1 MIALS
6 KDSEALARRLAEAR
20 NLPVQ
25 DVIKQAL
32 EASARSAGVLRV
44 PFEPSR
50 QPVEATATRKAAVA
64 RIVAQVKALPVL
76 DPRSPQEI
84 MDELDEP

>member
-1 MIALS
+1 M
-6 KDSEALARRLAEAR
+6 
-20 NLPVQ
+20 Q

-32 EASARSAGVLRV
+32 EASACSAGISRE

-50 QPVEATATRKAAVA
+50 LAETTAGRRASVA
-64 RIVAQVKALPVL
+64 RIVAQVKALPIL

-84 MDELDEP
+84 VDELNEL

>member
-6 KDSEALARRLAEAR
+6 KDSEALARRLAEAKH
-20 NLPVQ
+20 LPVQ

-32 EASARSAGVLRV
+32 EASARSAGVSRE

-50 QPVEATATRKAAVA
+50 LAETTAARKASIA
-64 RIVAQVKALPVL
+64 RIVAQVKALPIL